1 MEQGEIGLKGESKEL
16 GSEHYSEYYF
26 EESRVNED
34 DETNDPS
41 ASKQKVIFQCHFG
54 TVCSHRLEYTKP
66 SDENKIYIGKLKLG
80 AYSRW
85 SSSLCQAEFGQNDH
99 LKDTSHFTI
108 FFGVTL

>member
-41 ASKQKVIFQCHFG
+41 ASKVIFQCHFG
-54 TVCSHRLEYTKP
+54 TVCSHRLEYTKT

-80 AYSRW
+80 AYSR
-85 SSSLCQAEFGQNDH
+85 
-99 LKDTSHFTI
+99 
-108 FFGVTL
+108 